1 MDGMT
6 NDPMAYITA
15 GEVASKVESDP
26 VPRFREWLIAQGH
39 ATGGRADD
47 DRRGMCRPIF
57 MNASRGGVTLKV
69 I

>member
-6 NDPMAYITA
+6 NDPMAYIAA

-39 ATGGRADD
+39 ATEDELTTIDAECAGR
-47 DRRGMCRPIF
+47 
-57 MNASRGGVTLKV
+57 SS
-69 I
+69 